1 MFAILRK
8 EISGFFS
15 SLTGYIV
22 ITVFLCINGLFIW
35 VFPGNMNILDSGFA
49 SLSPLF
55 TIAPWVFLFL
65 VPAVTMRSFAEE
77 KKAGTLDLLYTRP
90 LSDLQI
96 VLGKYF
102 AAVVLISMA
111 LVPVLIYYF
120 SVIKLGSTP
129 GNIDHG
135 AFFGSFLGLLLLASC
150 YAAVGILAS
159 AFTENT
165 IVSFLMTV
173 LISFALFSGFSY
185 TADLFPFGGI
195 GNTLQNLGIEAH
207 YTSMSRGVIDSRD
220 IVYFL
225 SVITIFIYRTKLKL
239 SSRNW

>member
-1 MFAILRK
+1 MFAILQK

-49 SLSPLF
+49 SLAPLF

-77 KKAGTLDLLYTRP
+77 KKAGTLDLLFTRP
-90 LSDLQI
+90 LSSLQI
-96 VLGKYF
+96 ILGKYL
-102 AAVVLISMA
+102 ASVVLIILA
-111 LVPVLIYYF
+111 LIPVFIYYY
-120 SVIKLGSTP
+120 SVISLGATI

-135 AFFGSFLGLLLLASC
+135 AFRGSLLGLLLLASC
-150 YAAVGILAS
+150 YAAVGVLAS
-159 AFTENT
+159 ALTDNT
-165 IVSFLMTV
+165 IVSFLLAV
-173 LISFALFSGFSY
+173 FISFFLFSGFSY
-185 TADLFPFGGI
+185 MGNLFQFGGT
-195 GNTLQNLGIEAH
+195 GNALQNLGIEAH
-207 YTSMSRGVIDSRD
+207 YTSISRGVIDSRD
-220 IVYFL
+220 IIYFL
-225 SVITIFIYRTKLKL
+225 SVITIFISLTKLKL